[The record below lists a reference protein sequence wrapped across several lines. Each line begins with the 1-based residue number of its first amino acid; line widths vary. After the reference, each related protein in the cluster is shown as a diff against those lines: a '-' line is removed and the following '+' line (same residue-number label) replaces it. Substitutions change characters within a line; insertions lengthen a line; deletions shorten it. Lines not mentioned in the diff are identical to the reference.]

1 MMLLVTVI
9 ALCVA
14 LSLKRTPDKLM
25 LIGGYIDTWELQE
38 SAGGECEWLD
48 KSQPP
53 KLSVADAFRISQSI
67 CSHLN
72 SRKQLTGVG
81 FWETASISLERLE
94 EQKWAYFVRIEGTD
108 YPEHRGQS
116 LVEQIT
122 CMILLDET
130 VVYDSG
136 SCPDELRDA
145 LSEYPDIIDDRWF
158 RLGDHGRYPPQS
170 FR

>member
-1 MMLLVTVI
+1 MLLVTVI
-9 ALCVA
+9 ALGVA

-94 EQKWAYFVRIEGTD
+94 GQKWAYFVRIEGSD

-136 SCPDELRDA
+136 SCPDELRGA
-145 LSEYPDIIDDRWF
+145 LSEYPDIIDGAPVINDRPAQEGGVF
-158 RLGDHGRYPPQS
+158 
-170 FR
+170 